1 MFPRFIAPTVL
12 TATTMLLFAAS
23 AEAQNDR
30 YRGGPANGHARHI
43 QPQPI
48 GVAPP
53 VAPSHARRVWVEPE
67 YRIDRIPVTIPAV
80 HEDRPKR
87 VWIPPVTE
95 VRRVRVDEPAVY
107 ESRRVAV
114 RRHGRIIYRTER
126 VLVKPPCTRYVD
138 QTVVVCPGRW
148 DTVMERVCV
157 RPATVVYE
165 ERRVLVRPGYWKI
178 IRDDVCIQPV
188 PPPCD
193 VTPAPR
199 RGTRFDLRIDRD
211 GRTGRTGV
219 GIGFTRG

>member
-126 VLVKPPCTRYVD
+126 VLVKP
-138 QTVVVCPGRW
+138 G
-148 DTVMERVCV
+148 
-157 RPATVVYE
+157 A
-165 ERRVLVRPGYWKI
+165 RRL
-178 IRDDVCIQPV
+178 
-188 PPPCD
+188 
-193 VTPAPR
+193 
-199 RGTRFDLRIDRD
+199 L
-211 GRTGRTGV
+211 
-219 GIGFTRG
+219 